1 MVKAVA
7 IRDPDKAM
15 RIARSLRRLADR
27 YRSDLLP
34 SEFWAPGTWHPGPR
48 YANLYLLVLRPGTGP
63 LPDPVSFA
71 REAAGLLEKR
81 NGLLL
86 DWAAGFRASG
96 AVWLLVKPW
105 ARELGTMKR
114 VRYRPSK
121 DDLAALRSLLR
132 YAERERVRER
142 QGRRE
147 REPERRR

>member
-7 IRDPDKAM
+7 VRDPNKAM
-15 RIARSLRRLADR
+15 RIVRSLRRLADR
-27 YRSDLLP
+27 YRDDLLP

-48 YANLYLLVLRPGTGP
+48 FANLYLVVLRPETGV
-63 LPDPVSFA
+63 LRDPVDFA
-71 REAAGLLEKR
+71 REAARLLEER

-96 AVWLLVKPW
+96 AVWLLIKPW
-105 ARELGTMKR
+105 ARELGTMR
-114 VRYRPSK
+114 RTRYRPSE

-132 YAERERVRER
+132 DAERERGRGRE
-142 QGRRE
+142 QQRE